1 MIPLML
7 VQLLS
12 GVVAGCAL
20 EYLLRTKPD
29 ETAVRVRWLALALS
43 SAGLL
48 TYAYILGT
56 VLKTFAPSD
65 FVMLAS
71 AVVLLAATAAAFA
84 ISRRR
89 YA

>member
-7 VQLLS
+7 VQLVS
-12 GVVAGCAL
+12 GVIAGCAL
-20 EYLLRTKPD
+20 EYLLRTKPSED
-29 ETAVRVRWLALALS
+29 ALRVRWLALALS

-48 TYAYILGT
+48 AYAYILGS
-56 VLKTFAPSD
+56 VIKAFAPSD

-89 YA
+89 SA

>member
-12 GVVAGCAL
+12 GVVAGYAL
-20 EYLLRTKPD
+20 DYLIRTKPPED
-29 ETAVRVRWLALALS
+29 AVRVRWLALVLS

-48 TYAYILGT
+48 AYAYVLGS
-56 VLKTFAPSD
+56 VIKVFQPSEH
-65 FVMLAS
+65 VMLAS

-84 ISRRR
+84 ISRKRS
-89 YA
+89 A